1 MVQEVLQS
9 RQQPWRWVQW
19 PAIRSW
25 WRQLRGSSKLILL
38 TTTWEVASFGIWSKV
53 AKWKSS
59 IRGAF
64 MSWPQIKK
72 KLLWSVLF
80 SHSMQRRQIIFRS
93 DWEVHWKAYF
103 IWQQEVTSSVAA
115 SSKNSKALPKAKPAP
130 KKGYGHCLVVC
141 CWSDPLQLSEPWQ
154 NHYIWEVCSAHD
166 EMHWKLKHLQPVLVN
181 RKHPILHDNARP
193 HVTQLRPQKLN
204 EFGYQVLPHPPYLSD
219 LSPTDY
225 HFFKHLD
232 NFLQGKRFHNQ

>member
-72 KLLWSVLF
+72 SYFEVSFSLILCNDDKSFFDQIGKCIEKCILYDNRRWPAQWLHQAKTPKHSPKPNLHQKKVMVTVWWS
-80 SHSMQRRQIIFRS
+80 
-93 DWEVHWKAYF
+93 
-103 IWQQEVTSSVAA
+103 AA
-115 SSKNSKALPKAKPAP
+115 GLI
-130 KKGYGHCLVVC
+130 
-141 CWSDPLQLSEPWQ
+141 
-154 NHYIWEVCSAHD
+154 HYSF
-166 EMHWKLKHLQPVLVN
+166 LN
-181 RKHPILHDNARP
+181 PIE
-193 HVTQLRPQKLN
+193 TI
-204 EFGYQVLPHPPYLSD
+204 
-219 LSPTDY
+219 
-225 HFFKHLD
+225 
-232 NFLQGKRFHNQ
+232 